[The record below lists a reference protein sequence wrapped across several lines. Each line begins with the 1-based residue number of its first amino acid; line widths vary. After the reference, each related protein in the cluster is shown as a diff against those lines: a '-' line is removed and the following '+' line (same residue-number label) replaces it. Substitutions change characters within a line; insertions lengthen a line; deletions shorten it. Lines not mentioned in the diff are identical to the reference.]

1 MTSAV
6 IRGLLIVDG
15 TDPEP
20 FQEAFDSLLD
30 YSWRHPEKLKEELR
44 TVHYSDYFFN
54 FNGSWTF
61 V

>member
-30 YSWRHPEKLKEELR
+30 YSWRHPEKLEEELR
-44 TVHYSDYFFN
+44 TVQIKKYFR
-54 FNGSWTF
+54 
-61 V
+61 

>member
-54 FNGSWTF
+54 FNGS
-61 V
+61 